1 MKETIKKNKKT
12 LVIILLLLLV
22 LVLAS
27 TYAWLRL
34 TKNSNT
40 VNKITAGNLDIVLD
54 EGNSITLKNEV
65 PRSYRQGMET
75 TEYTF
80 TLTNNSS
87 LSNYKISL
95 KDINEYVNEGNNEK
109 VTITAENRIDDS
121 KIRYILLKDGEE
133 ASANKSKI
141 LTDRI
146 LDSGTIEKG
155 QTIKY
160 SLRVWIDSRAGDNN
174 TESEVMG
181 KIFGV
186 RLSLIAEQTSN
197 KIIPTAKTICKR
209 ATTLHTEE
217 CNNGRCVSDG
227 YEVSGSKGTTTITYG
242 NLGTEGTLTSG
253 DAFDCD
259 VNGDGVYDSTT
270 ERFYYVSDYYNTST
284 KNFEEDTAVLVY
296 YNNVSGGLP
305 LNSATYLYDE
315 SGRNSNG
322 PVTAIKQLPTTTQ
335 WSNVKLKNT
344 VRTILTN
351 TLEDE
356 TNNGKLPTA
365 FSYDGYATRLI
376 TTSEIGKGCGF
387 SLESTGAAQSI
398 KSCLYLLE
406 NTYYSNR
413 DYKRHWWTE
422 TPVRVSPYYIWGVQA
437 DYSEVNWDMAN
448 YNGDVGVRP
457 VIEVAKTNIE
467 Y

>member
-1 MKETIKKNKKT
+1 MKETIKKNKKA
-12 LVIILLLLLV
+12 LVVIIILLLALV
-22 LVLAS
+22 IAS

-34 TKNSNT
+34 TKSSNT
-40 VNKITAGNLDIVLD
+40 VNKITAGNLDLVLD
-54 EGNSITLKNEV
+54 EGNSIALKNEV

-87 LSNYKISL
+87 LSNYKLLL
-95 KDINEYVNEGNNEK
+95 KDLAKYTDEDGKEIV
-109 VTITAENRIDDS
+109 VADENRINDS
-121 KIRYILLKDGEE
+121 KIRYILLKDGEV
-133 ASANKSKI
+133 ATADKSKI
-141 LTDRI
+141 LTDRTI
-146 LDSGTIEKG
+146 DTGTIKKG
-155 QTIKY
+155 QTISY
-160 SLRVWIDSRAGDNN
+160 TLRVWIDSHAGDNN

-181 KIFGV
+181 KIFNV
-186 RLSLIAEQTSN
+186 ELSLVAEQTSQVT
-197 KIIPTAKTICKR
+197 PTAKTICKR

-315 SGRNSNG
+315 SGENSNG
-322 PVTAIKQLPTTTQ
+322 PVTAMKQLPTTTQ
-335 WSNVKLKNT
+335 WSNVNLKNSS
-344 VRTILTN
+344 RTILTN

-365 FSYDGYATRLI
+365 FSYDGYATRFI

-387 SLESTGAAQSI
+387 SLESTGASQSI

-437 DYSEVNWDMAN
+437 DYSEINWDMAN
-448 YNGDVGVRP
+448 YNGNVGVRP